1 MKNNELSRLKPEYD
15 KVGLEIR
22 TEIGSRKKLSTL
34 LLFGLLS
41 LTQCQTKDINS
52 LQGTWKVDSVYSFYN
67 GFDMTS
73 PGQEPLYHFQPD
85 GRLRMTKDKEYR
97 YFFYKVQNDSLIY
110 STLDDKRVD
119 GLLILDVNDEQLIL
133 KKSKSLLFMGGNQE
147 RYEIKYFSRVN

>member
-1 MKNNELSRLKPEYD
+1 MRTFLLKNA
-15 KVGLEIR
+15 
-22 TEIGSRKKLSTL
+22 TEVAMGMKLSTILPFLL
-34 LLFGLLS
+34 LLFA
-41 LTQCQTKDINS
+41 QCQTKDINS

-73 PGQEPLYHFQPD
+73 PGQEPLYHFQSD

-110 STLDDKRVD
+110 TTLEDKRVD
-119 GLLILDVNDEQLIL
+119 GLLILDVNDEQLVL

>member
-1 MKNNELSRLKPEYD
+1 MRTFL
-15 KVGLEIR
+15 LEIR
-22 TEIGSRKKLSTL
+22 TEIVILTKLSLLSPFGL
-34 LLFGLLS
+34 LLFA
-41 LTQCQTKDINS
+41 QCQTKDINS

-110 STLDDKRVD
+110 TTLDDKRVD
-119 GLLILDVNDEQLIL
+119 GLLILDVNDQQLVL

-147 RYEIKYFSRVN
+147 RYEIKYLSRVN